1 MMHER
6 RYSEVIHMHSG
17 TLRTDPN
24 HEHETLGALTY
35 AYEDI
40 VHERDRLRDARA
52 SVTSQLG
59 PLPAS
64 AGIAISLVG
73 TLADG
78 VNDGWLIVAAGLFV
92 LLVVVSTLY
101 SGLWPYRRLR
111 AKYENEL
118 ADHRDPGP
126 NGGQE
131 PQELGWRED
140 VSAREWLEHA
150 IELER
155 RIYGPL
161 RIGQRPVRPP
171 FGIASLQDGFD
182 AERTGLYVVQLV
194 FVGVIVAL
202 IIGVL
207 VGS

>member
-1 MMHER
+1 
-6 RYSEVIHMHSG
+6 MHSG

-24 HEHETLGALTY
+24 HEHETLGALTL

-64 AGIAISLVG
+64 AGIAVSLVG

-92 LLVVVSTLY
+92 LLVVISMRY

-111 AKYENEL
+111 AKYEREL
-118 ADHRDPGP
+118 AGRRDA
-126 NGGQE
+126 E
-131 PQELGWRED
+131 PKGTVQPHKLGCRED

-150 IELER
+150 IQLER

-161 RIGQRPVRPP
+161 RIGRPP
-171 FGIASLQDGFD
+171 IRLPFKIANLQDGFD
-182 AERTGLYVVQLV
+182 AERTGLYAVQLV

-207 VGS
+207 AGS